1 MIKLIKFKGGGK
13 MKIKEKFKSII
24 QSVKN
29 AVERFPVTI
38 ITMFLYMA
46 FLAIIFDSD
55 FVSDVILE
63 YISYFTLYF

>member
-1 MIKLIKFKGGGK
+1 

-38 ITMFLYMA
+38 ITMFLY
-46 FLAIIFDSD
+46 LG
-55 FVSDVILE
+55 
-63 YISYFTLYF
+63 